1 MTVRFRRRMQIEG
14 VEYAADEEADLAP
27 ETARAL
33 HGSGAAEIVTKRLRQ
48 PEQNRIRMPQRNRR
62 RHEPR

>member
-1 MTVRFRRRMQIEG
+1 MLVRFRRRLQVDG
-14 VEYAADEEADLAP
+14 VDYAADEEADLPA

-48 PEQNRIRMPQRNRR
+48 PEQNRIRMPQQNRR
-62 RHEPR
+62 A